1 MTFRE
6 AIVVRFK
13 SLFTTTELRKRV
25 LFTLGCFLIARVG
38 IHIPVPG
45 INVSLFSGFAA
56 RNTFTQFLNL
66 FTGGAVQRASI
77 FSLGIVPYINSS
89 IVFQILGVLWV
100 RIEEMQKEGG
110 KEAEKITQW
119 TRYLTIVITIF
130 QSFGIAIYLI
140 SANLV
145 EIQVSRTVFIITT
158 VALMTGGTAFLM
170 YLAER
175 ISIRGLGNGTSMLI
189 FLNIVANL
197 PRVIKQTYSS
207 LSGTTKG
214 SMLMG
219 VSILV
224 FFILIVIMVVIQL
237 GERRIPIQYVGKS
250 SRGVGNTQQ
259 SVVGRKTYLPVK
271 INTAGVM
278 PIIFASM
285 IMAVPSAVLPY
296 IKDEAKRTYLLN
308 IFGPKGWAYLLL
320 TVLLIMLFSFFYT
333 AIVFDPEKIAEN
345 LKQSGGNIPLKR
357 AGKETSEFLQYV
369 VTRITYGTAIFLA
382 ILGILPNLWFGYVLN
397 IPVLLGGTSLLILVG
412 VAVELIQ
419 NIDSH
424 MALQKYKGFNNV
436 RRRR

>member
-13 SLFTTTELRKRV
+13 SLVTTRELRKRV
-25 LFTLGCFLIARVG
+25 LFTLGCFLIARIG

-45 INVSLFSGFAA
+45 INMELFNQFTNG
-56 RNTFTQFLNL
+56 NTITQFLNL

-77 FSLGIVPYINSS
+77 FSLGIVPYINAS
-89 IVFQILGVLWV
+89 IVFQILGVLWP

-119 TRYLTIVITIF
+119 TRYLTIVTTIF
-130 QSFGIAIYLI
+130 QSFGIALLLQSNNMVKTPGLSFILVTVVLI
-140 SANLV
+140 
-145 EIQVSRTVFIITT
+145 
-158 VALMTGGTAFLM
+158 TGGTAFLM
-170 YLAER
+170 WLSER
-175 ISIRGLGNGTSMLI
+175 ISIKGLGNGTSMLI
-189 FLNIVANL
+189 FLNIVSNL
-197 PRVIKQTYSS
+197 PQVVRGTVNQ
-207 LSGTTKG
+207 LGGTTRG
-214 SMLMG
+214 NALMSA
-219 VSILV
+219 SI
-224 FFILIVIMVVIQL
+224 ILFVLIIVIMVIIQL

-250 SRGVGNTQQ
+250 SRGVGRTEQT
-259 SVVGRKTYLPVK
+259 VVGRKTYLPIK

-285 IMAVPSAVLPY
+285 IMAVPSAVIPL
-296 IKDEAKRTYLLN
+296 IKDQTKRDYLLN

-320 TVLLIMLFSFFYT
+320 TVALIIMFSFFYT
-333 AIVFDPEKIAEN
+333 AIVFDPDKIADN

-357 AGKETSEFLQYV
+357 AGKETSEFLEYV
-369 VTRITYGTAIFLA
+369 VTRITYGTALFLA
-382 ILGILPNLWFGYVLN
+382 ILGILPNIWFGYVLN
-397 IPVLLGGTSLLILVG
+397 IPVMLGGTSLLILVG

-424 MALQKYKGFNNV
+424 MATQKYKGFNNT